1 MTIGLQE
8 FHSDSDRA
16 AAKDQSIGL
25 PTAACLMH
33 ASPFK
38 WGGGGSGRATWAGES
53 GSGVRF
59 PRSFAQYQSFGL
71 RALSV
76 AA

>member
-16 AAKDQSIGL
+16 AVQSIGL

-59 PRSFAQYQSFGL
+59 PSFAQYQSFGL